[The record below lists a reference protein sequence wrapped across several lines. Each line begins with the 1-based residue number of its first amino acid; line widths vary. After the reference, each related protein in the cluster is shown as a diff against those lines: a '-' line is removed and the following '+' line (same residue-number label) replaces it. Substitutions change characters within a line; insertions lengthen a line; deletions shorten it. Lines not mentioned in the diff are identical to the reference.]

1 MPTLGRI
8 YTVDLTPTAIT
19 VAADLFELT
28 PADDKPIR
36 ILSLNLHQTTDF
48 GDAQDEVLSVVWVR
62 GNATSGS
69 GGSAPTPRPGNRND
83 SAAGFTAEV
92 ANTTA
97 ASTGTAINLNRHGW
111 NVRAPLERP
120 YTPEEAPE
128 ASQADT
134 LLVLRMAGAPA
145 DSITIGGSITIEEL
159 G

>member
-19 VAADLFELT
+19 VAADLFEIT

-36 ILSLNLHQTTDF
+36 VLSLNLHQTTDF
-48 GDAQDEVLSVVWVR
+48 GDAQDEVISVVWVR

-83 SAAGFTAEV
+83 AAAGFTAEV

-97 ASTGTAINLNRHGW
+97 ATA
-111 NVRAPLERP
+111 
-120 YTPEEAPE
+120 
-128 ASQADT
+128 
-134 LLVLRMAGAPA
+134 
-145 DSITIGGSITIEEL
+145 
-159 G
+159 